1 MEDLLTDF
9 EQTGTEY
16 KKIRSYILSLSN
28 ALVFI
33 FFVSEIYYIAEDN
46 FNINWGVLIFTS
58 FLVLLV
64 MGAIFLFAKGNQLGW
79 YFLLLI
85 YSVLLGFFIKIGIQ
99 IITGTWAN
107 LSVFRVGI
115 AIFITLDSSISI
127 FLLYHT
133 VTRKFFEI
141 RILYSVIW
149 AFICALA
156 IFTCY
161 MIS

>member
-9 EQTGTEY
+9 EQTGIEY

-46 FNINWGVLIFTS
+46 FNLNWGVLIFTS

-64 MGAIFLFAKGNQLGW
+64 MGSIFLFAKGNQLGW

-99 IITGTWAN
+99 IITGTWAH

-115 AIFITLDSSISI
+115 VIFITLDSSISI

-149 AFICALA
+149 AFICSLA
-156 IFTCY
+156 IYTCY

>member
-9 EQTGTEY
+9 EQTGIEY

-46 FNINWGVLIFTS
+46 FNLNWGVLIFTS

-64 MGAIFLFAKGNQLGW
+64 MGSIFLFAKGNQLGW

-115 AIFITLDSSISI
+115 VIFITLDSSISI
-127 FLLYHT
+127 FLLYYT

-149 AFICALA
+149 AFICSLA
-156 IFTCY
+156 IYTCY